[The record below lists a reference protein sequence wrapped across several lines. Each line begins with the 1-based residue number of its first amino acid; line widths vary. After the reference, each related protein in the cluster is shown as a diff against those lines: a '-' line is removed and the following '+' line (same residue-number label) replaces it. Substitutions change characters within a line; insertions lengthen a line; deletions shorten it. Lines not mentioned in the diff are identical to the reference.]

1 MNQKKLKFFC
11 KLVRTLII
19 STIMLS
25 QKKFIE
31 QKINSSIAVK
41 SLLINDDILDKIS
54 NISDLIIDCYNKGG
68 KVLLCGNGGSA
79 ADAQHLAAELTG
91 RFYKDREPLFAES
104 LSVNSSYITAV
115 ANDYSFDVVYS
126 RLVKAF
132 GRPGD
137 ILIGLSTS
145 GNSINVVN
153 AIEMANSLGLVTIG
167 FTGLRESKISE
178 VSNITIKVPSI
189 DTPRIQECH
198 ILIGHIICEIVENEL
213 TK

>member
-1 MNQKKLKFFC
+1 
-11 KLVRTLII
+11 
-19 STIMLS
+19 MLS

-41 SLLINDDILDKIS
+41 SLLINDDILDKIN
-54 NISDLIIDCYNKGG
+54 NISDLIIDCYSKGG